1 VVVAVVVAALA
12 AGVAVAGS
20 TSDSHALLASGAVGG
35 TSNLLQVLH
44 PAPMALA
51 QQVCGNA
58 CIELLIKFS

>member
-1 VVVAVVVAALA
+1 MVVAVVVAALA

-51 QQVCGNA
+51 H
-58 CIELLIKFS
+58 